1 MLLGHSGGV
10 LGALLGSLGSLLG
23 GLGAPRWDLLGS
35 WVALG
40 AILGRKGRFW
50 QGKGGQKGGLLGG
63 KTEPKS
69 IQKQGA
75 NLETKKLHLG
85 SGFG

>member
-1 MLLGHSGGV
+1 M
-10 LGALLGSLGSLLG
+10 GSLGSLLG

-69 IQKQGA
+69 IKKQGA
-75 NLETKKLHLG
+75 DLEAKKLLLG